1 MTDKPATDKAR
12 KPAEKFRDGAIEV
25 AVWRNENEKGP
36 WFSVTSTRSYKQG
49 EEWKQSDN
57 FGKDDILPLCKLLDQ
72 AHSWILNQLQQRS
85 QQAA

>member
-1 MTDKPATDKAR
+1 MPDKSKTEKAR

-25 AVWRNENEKGP
+25 AVWRNESDKGP
-36 WFSVTSTRSYKQG
+36 WFSVTTSRSYKQG

-72 AHSWILNQLQQRS
+72 AHSWMLAQQQLAQK
-85 QQAA
+85 AA